1 MAYTKD
7 IEPTIQPGSLKAKVE
22 NGRKSNEPKEDK
34 YEQALHKYNC
44 LRTTTRRSR
53 NSFSAAWNSPVSTP
67 PTQTKVFWP

>member
-34 YEQALHKYNC
+34 YEQALHKYNW
-44 LRTTTRRSR
+44 RSR

>member
-34 YEQALHKYNC
+34 YEQLSLIHI
-44 LRTTTRRSR
+44 
-53 NSFSAAWNSPVSTP
+53 
-67 PTQTKVFWP
+67 